1 MRRLG
6 SILAFLGAV
15 LSLTA
20 CGGPDKTA
28 HFIAGAMVAEYVRYE
43 GGSFA
48 QACGASLAFGALKEV
63 ADSQFG
69 GVVDSGD
76 VWATGAGCAI
86 TWRF

>member
-6 SILAFLGAV
+6 SILPLLGA
-15 LSLTA
+15 LLGLTA

-48 QACGASLAFGALKEV
+48 QA
-63 ADSQFG
+63 
-69 GVVDSGD
+69 
-76 VWATGAGCAI
+76 
-86 TWRF
+86 

>member
-1 MRRLG
+1 MRFG
-6 SILAFLGAV
+6 SALPFLAALCA
-15 LSLTA
+15 LTA

-43 GGSFA
+43 GGTVA
-48 QACGASLAFGALKEV
+48 QACGASLAFGVMKEV

-69 GVVDSGD
+69 GVVDGGD